1 MTMRRLLLL
10 AGLAVALMW
19 TAQAPARPA
28 CTAGV
33 HATGGVTSRTFCGP
47 AHATLHLGGKTYV
60 FTQGE
65 CARTGSTFTIN
76 IGTITL
82 PPGSPKHRYF
92 GITVFTGRDGT
103 FTNQAVA
110 LQFPG
115 GKRLSL
121 FHAKIVLKAGRS
133 QGTFSGTTLAD
144 QIPGSGTFRC
154 S

>member
-1 MTMRRLLLL
+1 MSMRRFVV
-10 AGLAVALMW
+10 LAVLAAALAW

-33 HATGGVTSRTFCGP
+33 RTTSGVTYRTFCGP
-47 AHATLHLGGKTYV
+47 ARATLHLGGKTYS

-65 CARTGSTFTIN
+65 CERTGSSFTIN

-82 PPGSPKHRYF
+82 PPGSPKYRYF
-92 GITVFTGRDGT
+92 GIAVFKGKDGT
-103 FTNQAVA
+103 YTEQAVA

-115 GKRLSL
+115 GKRTSL
-121 FHAKIVLKAGRS
+121 FHAKIVLKASRS
-133 QGTFSGTTLAD
+133 QGTFAGATLAD
-144 QIPGSGTFRC
+144 HTPGSGPFHC